1 METTELKIVEGK
13 ELSEE
18 ELLTVEEAEIVG

>member
-18 ELLTVEEAEIVG
+18 ELLTVEEAEVVE